1 MVAHC
6 SPVLFLHRKLKMK
19 LSLKQKALLN
29 VAKLVGVAVLAGSV
43 TSVLLMA
50 VPLPYI
56 GIGVCV
62 IVLLY
67 LIHMLYELELSK
79 AEHLATL
86 NELNKKG

>member
-1 MVAHC
+1 
-6 SPVLFLHRKLKMK
+6 MK
-19 LSLKQKALLN
+19 LSIKQTALLN

-67 LIHMLYELELSK
+67 LVHMIYELELSK
-79 AEHLATL
+79 AEHREALK
-86 NELNKKG
+86 EMNKKG

>member
-1 MVAHC
+1 MQ
-6 SPVLFLHRKLKMK
+6 
-19 LSLKQKALLN
+19 LSLKQTALLN

-79 AEHLATL
+79 AEHREALKELAKFK
-86 NELNKKG
+86 N

>member
-1 MVAHC
+1 
-6 SPVLFLHRKLKMK
+6 MK
-19 LSLKQKALLN
+19 LSLKQTAMLN

-50 VPLPYI
+50 VPLPYL

-62 IVLLY
+62 IVMLY

-79 AEHLATL
+79 AETREALK
-86 NELNKKG
+86 ELNKKV

>member
-1 MVAHC
+1 
-6 SPVLFLHRKLKMK
+6 MK
-19 LSLKQKALLN
+19 LSIKQTALLN

-43 TSVLLMA
+43 TSVLLML

-62 IVLLY
+62 IVMLY
-67 LIHMLYELELSK
+67 LVHMLYELELSK

-86 NELNKKG
+86 TELNKKD

>member
-1 MVAHC
+1 
-6 SPVLFLHRKLKMK
+6 MK
-19 LSLKQKALLN
+19 LSIKQTALLN

-79 AEHLATL
+79 AEHREALKELAKFK
-86 NELNKKG
+86 N

>member
-1 MVAHC
+1 
-6 SPVLFLHRKLKMK
+6 MK
-19 LSLKQKALLN
+19 LSIKQTALLN
-29 VAKLVGVAVLAGSV
+29 VAKLIGLAVLAGSV
-43 TSVLLMA
+43 TSILLMA

-79 AEHLATL
+79 AEHQEALK
-86 NELNKKG
+86 ELEKFKN

>member
-1 MVAHC
+1 MQ
-6 SPVLFLHRKLKMK
+6 
-19 LSLKQKALLN
+19 LSIKQTAMLN

-50 VPLPYI
+50 VPLPYL

-62 IVLLY
+62 IVMLY

-79 AEHLATL
+79 AEHREALK
-86 NELNKKG
+86 ELNKKV